1 LHDHWEQHVKEGERT
16 LTPDELL
23 DDYFGG
29 LPQPSMAGF
38 SFGHIKDP
46 LTLPYGVLAEL
57 DSERGML
64 TILESATVR
73 R

>member
-1 LHDHWEQHVKEGERT
+1 MSRKANRPSR
-16 LTPDELL
+16 PDEVL
-23 DDYFGG
+23 DDYFGT

-38 SFGHIKDP
+38 PFGHITDP

-57 DSERGML
+57 DTERGKL

>member
-1 LHDHWEQHVKEGERT
+1 
-16 LTPDELL
+16 
-23 DDYFGG
+23 
-29 LPQPSMAGF
+29 MAGF
-38 SFGHIKDP
+38 PFGHIKDP

-57 DSERGML
+57 DSERGTL

>member
-1 LHDHWEQHVKEGERT
+1 MSRKAKST
-16 LTPDELL
+16 LTPDEVL
-23 DDYFGG
+23 DDYFGT

-38 SFGHIKDP
+38 PFGHITDP

-57 DSERGML
+57 DTERGKL